1 MVHFSQ
7 HVVAIRS
14 STIIEGKSTHVAFF
28 DIYLISSADYTCV
41 AHELGAQFSQLCWF
55 VLGDFPV

>member
-7 HVVAIRS
+7 HVDTMRG
-14 STIIEGKSTHVAFF
+14 STIMEGKSTHVAFF

-41 AHELGAQFSQLCWF
+41 AHELGAQFSQLCSF
-55 VLGDFPV
+55 VLGHFPV